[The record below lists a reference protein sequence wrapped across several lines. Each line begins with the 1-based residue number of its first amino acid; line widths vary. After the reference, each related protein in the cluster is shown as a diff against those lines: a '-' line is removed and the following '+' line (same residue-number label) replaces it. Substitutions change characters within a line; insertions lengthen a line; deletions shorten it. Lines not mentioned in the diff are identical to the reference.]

1 MLHIVLRMIFT
12 KKKYHV
18 LMPSM
23 VTWQRS
29 RVSKHSLHKDNNS
42 YEFWGFVLN
51 CDIEK
56 IGGVTVLFKSW
67 NLNTILLL
75 GLTLVSKR
83 LIAAYKKFIT
93 LTDIGLKRNTDKPI
107 ISQNV
112 LHIVLRVI
120 FTKKSS
126 SDAIYGY
133 LATISYNH

>member
-1 MLHIVLRMIFT
+1 
-12 KKKYHV
+12 
-18 LMPSM
+18 MPSM

-42 YEFWGFVLN
+42 YEFWGFVL
-51 CDIEK
+51 EK

-67 NLNTILLL
+67 NLNKILLL

>member
-1 MLHIVLRMIFT
+1 M
-12 KKKYHV
+12 
-18 LMPSM
+18 
-23 VTWQRS
+23 W
-29 RVSKHSLHKDNNS
+29 
-42 YEFWGFVLN
+42 
-51 CDIEK
+51 IEK

-93 LTDIGLKRNTDKPI
+93 LTDIGLKRNTDKPS

-120 FTKKSS
+120 FTKKLMFH
-126 SDAIYGY
+126 GY
-133 LATISYNH
+133 LWLSGNDLWAWWISKSGESGYNDPCLFVSVLDENFL